1 MRIAVAAVAVCGALL
16 VGCGSPPP
24 DLFEVQRSGSD
35 PNANV
40 TMVVNDGGSVSCDG
54 KSHPLPAPQLLRAR
68 QLLRDLE
75 PQAQLHLALP
85 PGPKSIL
92 SYKARMEAGNVTFSD
107 TSRGNPKSFLQ
118 LAAFTK
124 DVTEDVC
131 GLKR

>member
-1 MRIAVAAVAVCGALL
+1 VTRAVLAAGVVAALL
-16 VGCGSPPP
+16 AGCGSPPP

-40 TMVVNDGGSVSCDG
+40 TVVVNDGGSVSCDG
-54 KSHPLPAPQLLRAR
+54 KSHALPAPQLLRAR

-85 PGPKSIL
+85 PGPNSVL
-92 SYKARMEAGNVTFSD
+92 SYKARMEAGNVAFSD

-118 LAAFTK
+118 LAGFTK